1 MVQDVADEAPL
12 LLQYTPFKYKQPTRL
27 WLANAPPGTPTQL
40 SKSMRQGD
48 GLGPANYGCF
58 SLKPLRATMLAHPH
72 APPLAYLDD
81 TNSKAGS
88 NKPADHTLLGVLI
101 CIRSVVYGN
110 AQCCQQ
116 QCCQHCASVLALQVA
131 GENSMEVLQ
140 RAMQNSHRKCT
151 ALVVTLDP
159 SVGARCMLAALCTQ
173 AVLHGGAQ
181 RGAIRSAVL
190 MAGSTRSAEVQRS
203 LVRCTGVL
211 LSHLVSLPTPGWV
224 PNRFV

>member
-1 MVQDVADEAPL
+1 MAMLQEWPEAGPRPL
-12 LLQYTPFKYKQPTRL
+12 CLIRGTSSCSQACGDTR
-27 WLANAPPGTPTQL
+27 
-40 SKSMRQGD
+40 
-48 GLGPANYGCF
+48 
-58 SLKPLRATMLAHPH
+58 
-72 APPLAYLDD
+72 

-131 GENSMEVLQ
+131 GDNSMEVLQ
-140 RAMQNSHRKCT
+140 RAMQNSHCKCT
-151 ALVVTLDP
+151 ALVLTLDP

-181 RGAIRSAVL
+181 QGAIRSAVL

-211 LSHLVSLPTPGWV
+211 LSHLVSLPTPPAPTHARHPPRVGAQPV
-224 PNRFV
+224 CVVRACS